1 MGPVMHEVIGPD
13 MVGPLCAQP
22 DAGAVV
28 EPQTAPLRLLAGH
41 LQPLAPPQAL
51 DPLVVD
57 QPAGVAQQG
66 GDPAIAVTTVPAG
79 QLDHVR
85 DQAILVVTA
94 ARDTALGRAL
104 LSQHPAG
111 AALRDP
117 EPATDMV
124 DALAA
129 ARGAHKFPWA
139 ASLRICLSS
148 VRSETARRSRSFSFS
163 SAAEAAELVAAH
175 PAVLLA
181 PPVVSDLADPQLPDR
196 VRHRHALAMQ
206 HLHLPLAGRR
216 SPPACSASLPSL
228 VLLIPIT

>member
-13 MVGPLCAQP
+13 MVGPLGTQP

-28 EPQTAPLRLLAGH
+28 EPEPAPLRLLAGH

-94 ARDTALGRAL
+94 ARDTALGRAA
-104 LSQHPAG
+104 PAPG
-111 AALRDP
+111 RPDAPRSG
-117 EPATDMV
+117 MV
-124 DALAA
+124 EALAA
-129 ARGAHKFPWA
+129 ARGAY
-139 ASLRICLSS
+139 
-148 VRSETARRSRSFSFS
+148 
-163 SAAEAAELVAAH
+163 
-175 PAVLLA
+175 
-181 PPVVSDLADPQLPDR
+181 
-196 VRHRHALAMQ
+196 
-206 HLHLPLAGRR
+206 PLAQFANRMH
-216 SPPACSASLPSL
+216 L
-228 VLLIPIT
+228 